1 MRTRSPR
8 DLEETRRKAGPL
20 SQKIEALRQ
29 HMQALQRQMGAAP
42 TPSPESLS
50 EVFEDLHAT
59 LDELE
64 RAQQELLHQH
74 AALTKAYQTLEQ
86 ELEKEQAQTH
96 HYLKMADIIFL
107 RLAADQTVTWINH
120 TGCTMLGYAAEELI
134 GQNWFDT
141 CLPVHVREEV
151 RKIFQQLMAGELAA
165 AEYYENSV
173 LTRNGEERLI
183 AWHNALL
190 KDEKGRVLGTLSAG
204 VDITEQQT
212 MLQALQEEHAKTR
225 AILETAVDGIITID
239 EQGIITLV
247 NPAAERIF
255 GYTAAE
261 MLGQNIGMLMPS
273 PYREEHDRYL
283 AQYLATGQK
292 KILGLG
298 REVVGLRKD
307 GTTFPLYLAVSEVQ
321 IHTQRWFTGIV
332 RDLTE
337 PKRME
342 QKLLQTEK
350 FALIGEVA
358 SGLAHEIGTPL
369 GVITGTAEYLLMET
383 TDPEIQQELAV
394 IISQTDRISTLIR
407 RLLTFARPQEEV
419 REQID
424 IHSCIERALRLLEYR
439 FRKEQIQI
447 IKAFHPAPLVL
458 WGVSHQLEQVLLN
471 LFVNAWH
478 AMPEGGTLT
487 ISTARQPPK
496 LVVQVQDTGHGIP
509 PNQLSRIFEPFFTTK
524 NPEKGTGLGL
534 FLCQQIIGQHEGS
547 ITVESAVGKGSLFT
561 ILLPLAQEGTLANTE
576 P

>member
-1 MRTRSPR
+1 MSARSSL
-8 DLEETRRKAGPL
+8 DLEGTRRKVGHL

-29 HMQALQRQMGAAP
+29 QMSEDP
-42 TPSPESLS
+42 TPREERLS
-50 EVFEDLHAT
+50 ETFEQLQAT

-64 RAQQELLHQH
+64 RGQQELSQQH
-74 AALTKAYQTLEQ
+74 EALAEAYQAVEQ
-86 ELEKEQAQTH
+86 ELCKEKEQTH
-96 HYLKMADIIFL
+96 QYLEIAEIIFL
-107 RLAADQTVTWINH
+107 RLAADQTVTLLNRK
-120 TGCTMLGYAAEELI
+120 GCKLLGYTAEELT

-141 CLPVHVREEV
+141 CLPTQVREEV
-151 RKIFQQLMAGELAA
+151 RNVFQQMMAGELAA
-165 AEYYENSV
+165 VEYYENPV
-173 LTRNGEERLI
+173 LTKNGEERLI
-183 AWHNALL
+183 AWHNTVL
-190 KDEKGRVLGTLSAG
+190 KNETGRVIGTLSAG
-204 VDITEQQT
+204 IDITEHQN
-212 MLQALQEEHAKTR
+212 MMKALQEEYAKTR

-261 MLGQNIGMLMPS
+261 MIGQSIRMLMPS

-292 KILGLG
+292 KIIGIG

-307 GTTFPLYLAVSEVQ
+307 GTTFPLALAVSEVR
-321 IHTQRWFTGIV
+321 INNHCLFTGIV
-332 RDLTE
+332 RDLTV

-342 QKLLQTEK
+342 QRLRQTEK
-350 FALIGEVA
+350 FALLGQLA

-369 GVITGTAEYLLMET
+369 GVITGTAEYLMMET
-383 TDPEIQQELAV
+383 TDPETQQELAV
-394 IISQTDRISTLIR
+394 IVSQTDRISTLIR

-439 FRKEQIQI
+439 FQKEQIQI
-447 IKAFHPAPLVL
+447 SKAFHPAPLVL

-487 ISTARQPPK
+487 ISTARQPQQ

-509 PNQLSRIFEPFFTTK
+509 SEHLPRIFDPFFTTK

-547 ITVESAVGKGSLFT
+547 MTVESAVGKGSLFT
-561 ILLPLAQEGTLANTE
+561 IILPLAQEGTRDYTTS
-576 P
+576 